1 MSKFHSFN
9 EIFILRTELFNSTR
23 ATMVSSLALLII
35 FKSSSWAR
43 DTSLGYSRDVAEYRS
58 QWKQAPL
65 STLKNFLQYLRFEI
79 LKRLFGF
86 QLL

>member
-1 MSKFHSFN
+1 MSKFHSLN
-9 EIFILRTELFNSTR
+9 ENFILRTELFNSTR
-23 ATMVSSLALLII
+23 AIVVSSLALLII

-43 DTSLGYSRDVAEYRS
+43 DTSLGYSGDVAECRS

-65 STLKNFLQYLRFEI
+65 STLKNFLQYLRFAI